1 MHQVAETM
9 LTRWAQ
15 ARELH
20 VQTFEDILSLREQIV
35 ATENGPSNEDLT
47 NLVYITKK
55 TSELCD
61 DLRKELNELESLA
74 GKIVCA
80 KWMKANVNDMSAA
93 QPIRAKVATGTPDLG
108 QIAAIPKPKSDPKDY
123 SKLLTFLGVPKDKH
137 ESGMI
142 RVHWPSFQKHCNELA
157 SKGQPLPPGIDPN
170 KTYPDFKLKVTKS
183 RKIELLELVD
193 NRNRE
198 EVHHDKVIDEKDNPF

>member
-1 MHQVAETM
+1 MHQVAEMM

-15 ARELH
+15 ARELYT
-20 VQTFEDILSLREQIV
+20 QTYEDILSLREKIV
-35 ATENGPSNEDLT
+35 QVKDGPSNEDLT

-61 DLRKELNELESLA
+61 DLRKELNELDGLA

-80 KWMKANVNDMSAA
+80 KWMKANANDVSAA
-93 QPIRAKVATGTPDLG
+93 QPIRATVATGTPDLG
-108 QIAAIPKPKSDPKDY
+108 QIAAIPKPKSDPEGY
-123 SKLLTFLGVPKDKH
+123 SKLLTFLGVPDDKH

-157 SKGQPLPPGIDPN
+157 SQGKPLPPGIDPS
-170 KTYPDFKLKVTKS
+170 KTYPDYKLKVTKS
-183 RKIELLELVD
+183 RKIELLELFEE
-193 NRNRE
+193 RE
-198 EVHHDKVIDEKDNPF
+198 GKEAMHEECIDANDDPF